1 MVDYYP
7 LNLDVTSIAPAVP
20 AIVTITE
27 SAAQTDG
34 TWHALLDT
42 ANTFFPIPFGLRA
55 KGLDQFAF
63 MAKPCLQYFPG
74 RLMKEHN

>member
-1 MVDYYP
+1 MLDYYQ
-7 LNLDVTSIAPAVP
+7 LNSDVTSIAPAVP

-34 TWHALLDT
+34 TWHTLLDT
-42 ANTFFPIPFGLRA
+42 ATTFFPIPFGLKA
-55 KGLDQFAF
+55 KGLYQFVF

-74 RLMKEHN
+74 RLMKGHY